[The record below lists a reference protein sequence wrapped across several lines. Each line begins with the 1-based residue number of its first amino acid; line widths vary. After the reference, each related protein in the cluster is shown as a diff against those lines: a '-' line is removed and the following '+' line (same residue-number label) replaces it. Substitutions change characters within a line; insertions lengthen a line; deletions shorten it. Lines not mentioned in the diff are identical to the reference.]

1 MSEKFQEYN
10 LGFKYELESKINYL
24 DEKINII
31 FSFDK
36 EAATHLPEVSAEELK
51 TKKEKYA
58 ALLGKAIIKD
68 GENTEILIK
77 GILQMEGE
85 NHGYYKEGIHE
96 VSKIKTS
103 EIVQLL
109 EKVKETNEEYRD
121 FDLVGEIHT
130 HPIYRHDSNSCN
142 PSKGDMDSII
152 DVYEK
157 QMLTSDKPYI
167 FGIAGVDKK
176 GNTQYAFY
184 RLIKKADKYS
194 CMPINASRE

>member
-10 LGFKYELESKINYL
+10 PEFNHKLESKINYL
-24 DEKINII
+24 DEKLNIT
-31 FSFDK
+31 FDFNE
-36 EAATHLPEVSAEELK
+36 EAARHLPEITLEEIK
-51 TKKEKYA
+51 ARKEKYA
-58 ALLGKAIIKD
+58 ALLGKVNIKD
-68 GENTEILIK
+68 EENLEILIK
-77 GILQMEGE
+77 GVLQIEGE

-109 EKVKETNEEYRD
+109 EKVKEANEEYRD

-130 HPIYRHDSNSCN
+130 HPIYRHDSDSCN

-157 QMLTSDKPYI
+157 QMLTPDKPYI

-176 GNTQYAFY
+176 SNTQYAFY
-184 RLIKKADKYS
+184 RLIKKADEYS
-194 CMPINASRE
+194 CMPINAS